1 MANQTDPTR
10 AALEA
15 LYFSFGHK
23 DTGNPANRKGNQ
35 AKTDIITHNQDVR
48 DALTLARNVIYGK
61 HSPAPWTA
69 QQDCRSI
76 KNTGIFDGNNP
87 DPQGNQNAWG
97 IYNQETRIAVMH
109 ETTAIMPQDEINA
122 NARLIAA
129 APELLDALERVTD
142 FMHAALSDTIHDDAD
157 GLQHYEQIA
166 RAAIAK
172 ARGQ

>member
-1 MANQTDPTR
+1 MSNQTDPTR

-48 DALTLARNVIYGK
+48 DALTLARNVIYNK
-61 HSPAPWTA
+61 HT
-69 QQDCRSI
+69 
-76 KNTGIFDGNNP
+76 P
-87 DPQGNQNAWG
+87 DK
-97 IYNQETRIAVMH
+97 
-109 ETTAIMPQDEINA
+109 TTDA
-122 NARLIAA
+122 
-129 APELLDALERVTD
+129 ELLDALECVTD
-142 FMHAALSDTIHDDAD
+142 FMHAALSGTIHADAD